1 MQFVPYSSY
10 CDVCRL
16 PVFARPAPDPPRL
29 RHGQARVPR
38 RPLHAAHDRLN
49 REHGFLVGPHA
60 PHLDK
65 PPAEV
70 YPLAASCAAC
80 KTDAS
85 AQDDMKR
92 CSACRM
98 TRLADCPRSLC
109 FPDPCEGALGIGRA
123 GRNAAADGRA
133 TACAGTAATTASAKT
148 GRATGPRASASSPC
162 SSRPSPP
169 DSPRPLYPPWVA
181 CNEDSNYCGIG
192 SGLAGH
198 RRSTNANG
206 IQERACAARERAAK
220 GGHVLSH
227 EHGCKAS
234 LLFCSYRCP
243 SLT

>member
-49 REHGFLVGPHA
+49 REHGFLMGPHA

-98 TRLADCPRSLC
+98 TRCVFLSRAPARRLPSFSL
-109 FPDPCEGALGIGRA
+109 L
-123 GRNAAADGRA
+123 
-133 TACAGTAATTASAKT
+133 
-148 GRATGPRASASSPC
+148 
-162 SSRPSPP
+162 
-169 DSPRPLYPPWVA
+169 PRPVRGGA
-181 CNEDSNYCGIG
+181 RDRTCGTQ
-192 SGLAGH
+192 
-198 RRSTNANG
+198 RS
-206 IQERACAARERAAK
+206 
-220 GGHVLSH
+220 S
-227 EHGCKAS
+227 
-234 LLFCSYRCP
+234 
-243 SLT
+243 